1 MRVATTAPWQ
11 VIGLPSSRRGH
22 AGARTVR
29 PMSRLRLLILFAV
42 LAVLPVLAAA
52 ATAAAPQTRIVG
64 GAPVAIAEM
73 PWIVYLE
80 TDVGRNDS
88 WSCGGTIVGPHF
100 VLTAAHCVIDKGAVI
115 RPSQLTGV
123 AGRAD
128 LRGSDGTQFAVTR
141 IVVHPGYNRSRG
153 VEGGPNDAA
162 LLWTDVDLPY
172 PVLPLAT
179 TADAAAYAA
188 GVSAR
193 IAGWGLTSGTGSGS
207 DLLLSATVPIV
218 SDAEC
223 ASRAQVSL
231 AEAQAMVCA
240 GYVEGGI
247 DTCQGD
253 SGGPLTVVSGA
264 GATIL
269 AGIVSWGYECAA
281 ANRPGLYTRV
291 ALLTGW
297 LTPLL
302 AGDEAAWA
310 AAADQTTPRVRLS
323 RAVMAANERVRF
335 SYRILGET
343 GPTRETI
350 TVRRTRGGTV
360 LKRLVTKATV
370 KSASTTNSLVWQV
383 PARLPY
389 GAYVWCLTSRDTLGN
404 TSTLQCA
411 PFIV

>member
-11 VIGLPSSRRGH
+11 VIGLPSSRPGR
-22 AGARTVR
+22 ARTRTVR
-29 PMSRLRLLILFAV
+29 PMPRLRLLILFAV

-141 IVVHPGYNRSRG
+141 IVVHPGYDRSRA

-188 GVSAR
+188 GASAR

-218 SDAEC
+218 SDADC
-223 ASRAQVSL
+223 ALRDQVSL

-310 AAADQTTPRVRLS
+310 AAADQTAPRVRLS

-370 KSASTTNSLVWQV
+370 KSASTMNSLVWQV

-389 GAYVWCLTSRDTLGN
+389 GAYVWCLTSRDALGN

-411 PFIV
+411 PFTV